1 MSAGATLSEK
11 VLARASG
18 RESVRPGDIVDARVD
33 LAMSHEACTFVIKS
47 FREMGA
53 KKVWDKDKIVIIL
66 DHWVPASDVK
76 SAGLHKTIRD
86 FVNEQGI
93 DNFLDVGRG
102 GIAHQILA
110 EDGWVLPGML
120 VVGADS
126 HTPTAGAL
134 GAFATGIGFTEM
146 AAVFALGELWLRVPE
161 NLKVIMDGSMGP
173 RMDGK
178 DIVLN
183 VIGQLKVDGAIY
195 KAIEFTGSTVDSIGI
210 SHRLTICNMATEMG
224 AKTGI
229 ISPDDKTE
237 EYLAW
242 TGKEYAAIRS
252 DEDAVYQEER
262 NFIISHL
269 EPQVACPPNVDNVK
283 GVSELKDVK
292 VHQAFLGSCTNGRI
306 EDLRAAAEILKGEKI
321 HKDVRM
327 IVMPASQKIYHQ
339 AMKQGLFDIFLE
351 SKATICAPS
360 CGPCFGG
367 HGGLL
372 AVGEAC
378 ISSTNRNFVARMG
391 HPESLVYLASPWTV
405 AASALYG
412 EITDPRSV

>member
-1 MSAGATLSEK
+1 MGMTLSEK
-11 VLARASG
+11 ILARASG
-18 RESVRPGDIVDARVD
+18 KESVKPGDVVDAKVD
-33 LAMSHEACTFVIKS
+33 LAMSHEACCFVITAFEK
-47 FREMGA
+47 MGA
-53 KKVWDKDKIVIIL
+53 KKVWDKDKMVIIL
-66 DHWVPASDVK
+66 DHWVPSSDVR
-76 SAGLHKTIRD
+76 SASLHKTIRE
-86 FVNEQGI
+86 FVKEQGI

-110 EDGWVLPGML
+110 EGGWVLPGML
-120 VVGADS
+120 VVGTDS

-146 AAVFALGELWLRVPE
+146 AAVFALGELWMRVPE
-161 NLKVIMDGSMGP
+161 NVKVVVNGP
-173 RMDGK
+173 LGNRMDGK
-178 DIVLN
+178 DI
-183 VIGQLKVDGAIY
+183 ILKIVGDFKVEGAIY
-195 KAIEFTGSTVDSIGI
+195 KAVEYAGSTIDSIGM
-210 SHRLTICNMATEMG
+210 SHRLAICNMTTEMG

-229 ISPDDKTE
+229 IAPDDKTK

-242 TGKEYAAIRS
+242 TGKEYEPIVS

-262 NFIISHL
+262 TFDVTDL

-283 GVSELKDVK
+283 GVGELKNVK
-292 VHQAFLGSCTNGRI
+292 IHQSFLGSCTNGRI
-306 EDLRAAAEILKGEKI
+306 EDLRAAAEILKGEKV

-327 IVMPASQKIYHQ
+327 IVMPASQSIYMQ
-339 AMKQGLFDIFLE
+339 AMEEGLFDIFLE
-351 SKATICAPS
+351 SNATICAPS

-372 AVGEAC
+372 AAGEAC

-391 HPESLVYLASPWTV
+391 SPGSFVYLASPWTV

>member
-11 VLARASG
+11 ILARASG
-18 RESVRPGDIVDARVD
+18 KESVRPGDIVDAKVD
-33 LAMSHEACTFVIKS
+33 LAMSHEACTFVVRS
-47 FREMGA
+47 FKEMGA
-53 KKVWDKDKIVIIL
+53 KKIWDKDKIVIIL

-76 SAGLHKTIRD
+76 SASLHKTIRD

-120 VVGADS
+120 VVGSDS

-146 AAVFALGELWLRVPE
+146 AAVFALGELWLKVPE
-161 NLKVIMDGSMGP
+161 NLKIIMDGSMGS

-178 DIVLN
+178 DLVLN
-183 VIGQLKVDGAIY
+183 VIGELKVDGAIY
-195 KAIEFTGSTVDSIGI
+195 KAIEFTGSAVDSIGI

-229 ISPDDKTE
+229 ISPDAKTE

-242 TGKEYAAIRS
+242 TGKEYEAVRS

-262 NFIISHL
+262 NFDITDL
-269 EPQVACPPNVDNVK
+269 EPQVACPSNVDNVK
-283 GVSELKDVK
+283 GVSELKGVK

-321 HKDVRM
+321 HKEVRM

-339 AMKQGLFDIFLE
+339 AMKEGLFDIFLE

-367 HGGLL
+367 HGGVL
-372 AVGEAC
+372 AAGEAC

-391 HPESLVYLASPWTV
+391 HPESFVYLASPWTV

>member
-1 MSAGATLSEK
+1 MAGLTISEK
-11 VLARASG
+11 ILARASG
-18 RESVRPGDIVDARVD
+18 KDTVSPGDIVDAKVD

-47 FREMGA
+47 FKEMGA
-53 KKVWDKDKIVIIL
+53 KKVWDKDKMVIIL
-66 DHWVPASDVK
+66 DHWVPASDVR
-76 SAGLHKTIRD
+76 SASLHKTIRD
-86 FVNEQGI
+86 FVKEQGI
-93 DNFLDVGRG
+93 GNFLDVGRG

-120 VVGADS
+120 VVGTDS
-126 HTPTAGAL
+126 HTPTTGAL

-146 AAVFALGELWLRVPE
+146 AAVYALGELWLRVPE
-161 NLKVIMDGSMGP
+161 NLKVTMDGAMGS

-178 DIVLN
+178 DLVLN
-183 VIGQLKVDGAIY
+183 VIGQLEVDGAIY
-195 KAIEFTGSTVDSIGI
+195 KAIEFAGPTIDSIGI

-229 ISPDDKTE
+229 IAPDAKTE

-242 TGKEYAAIRS
+242 TGKDYEAVTS
-252 DEDAVYQEER
+252 DEDATYQEER
-262 NFIISHL
+262 NFDISDL

-283 GVSELKDVK
+283 GVSELKGVK

-306 EDLRAAAEILKGEKI
+306 EDLRAAAEILKGESV

-339 AMKQGLFDIFLE
+339 AMKEGLFDIFLD
-351 SKATICAPS
+351 SKAIISAPS

-367 HGGLL
+367 HSGML
-372 AVGEAC
+372 AAGEAC

-391 HPESLVYLASPWTV
+391 HPESYVYLASPWTV

>member
-11 VLARASG
+11 ILARAGG
-18 RESVRPGDIVDARVD
+18 RDAVKPGDIVDAKVD
-33 LAMSHEACTFVIKS
+33 MAMSHEACTFVVKS
-47 FREMGA
+47 FKEMGA
-53 KKVWDKDKIVIIL
+53 MEVWNKDKIVIIL

-76 SAGLHKTIRD
+76 SASLHKTIRD

-120 VVGADS
+120 VVGTDS
-126 HTPTAGAL
+126 HTPTNGAL

-161 NLKVIMDGSMGP
+161 NLKITMDDSMGT

-178 DIVLN
+178 DLVLN
-183 VIGQLKVDGAIY
+183 VIGELKADGAIY
-195 KAIEFTGSTVDSIGI
+195 KAIEFTGSTIDSIGI

-229 ISPDDKTE
+229 ISPDAKTQ

-242 TGKEYAAIRS
+242 TGKNYEAVRS
-252 DEDAVYQEER
+252 DEDAVYQDER
-262 NFIISHL
+262 HFDVSNL

-283 GVSELKDVK
+283 GVSELKGVK
-292 VHQAFLGSCTNGRI
+292 VNQAFLGSCTNGRI
-306 EDLRAAAEILKGEKI
+306 EDLRAAAEILKGEEV

-339 AMKQGLFDIFLE
+339 AMKEGLFDIFLE

-367 HGGLL
+367 HGGML
-372 AVGEAC
+372 AEGETC

-391 HPESLVYLASPWTV
+391 HPESFVYLASPWTV

>member
-1 MSAGATLSEK
+1 MGATLSEK
-11 VLARASG
+11 ILARASG
-18 RESVRPGDIVDARVD
+18 KVSVKPGDIVDAKVD
-33 LAMSHEACTFVIKS
+33 LAMSHEACTFVVKS
-47 FREMGA
+47 FKEMGA

-76 SAGLHKTIRD
+76 SASLHKTIRD

-93 DNFLDVGRG
+93 ENFLDVGRG

-120 VVGADS
+120 VVGTDS
-126 HTPTAGAL
+126 HTPTNGAL
-134 GAFATGIGFTEM
+134 GAFAAGIGFTEM
-146 AAVFALGELWLRVPE
+146 AAVFALGELWLRVPD
-161 NLKVIMDGSMGP
+161 NLKVVLTGQMGK
-173 RMDGK
+173 RIDGK
-178 DIVLN
+178 DLVLK
-183 VIGQLKVDGAIY
+183 VIGEMGVDGAIY
-195 KAIEFTGSTVDSIGI
+195 KAVEFTGSTVDSIGI
-210 SHRLTICNMATEMG
+210 SHRLTMCNMATEMG

-229 ISPDDKTE
+229 IAPDGKTK
-237 EYLAW
+237 EYLSW
-242 TGKEYAAIRS
+242 TGKECQPVTS

-262 NFIISHL
+262 NFEVAGL
-269 EPQVACPPNVDNVK
+269 EPQVACPSNVDNVK
-283 GVSELKDVK
+283 GVSELKDIK

-306 EDLRAAAEILKGEKI
+306 EDLRAAGEILKGEKI

-327 IVMPASQKIYHQ
+327 IVMPASQKIFLQ
-339 AMKQGLFDIFLE
+339 AMEEGLFDIFMDAN
-351 SKATICAPS
+351 ATICAPS

-367 HGGLL
+367 HGGML
-372 AVGEAC
+372 AAGEAC

-391 HPESLVYLASPWTV
+391 DPESFVYLASPWTV

>member
-1 MSAGATLSEK
+1 MAGATISEK
-11 VLARASG
+11 ILARAG
-18 RESVRPGDIVDARVD
+18 GKDTVRPGDIVDAKVD

-47 FREMGA
+47 FKEMGA
-53 KKVWDKDKIVIIL
+53 KKVWDKDKMVIIL

-76 SAGLHKTIRD
+76 SASLHKTIRD
-86 FVNEQGI
+86 FVREQGI

-110 EDGWVLPGML
+110 EEGWVLPGML
-120 VVGADS
+120 VVGTDS
-126 HTPTAGAL
+126 HTPTTGAL

-161 NLKVIMDGSMGP
+161 NLKVTMDGTMGS

-178 DIVLN
+178 DLVLN
-183 VIGQLKVDGAIY
+183 VIGQLEVDGAIY
-195 KAIEFTGSTVDSIGI
+195 KAIEFTGSTIDSIGI

-229 ISPDDKTE
+229 IAPDAKTE
-237 EYLAW
+237 EYLAR
-242 TGKEYAAIRS
+242 TGKEYEAVTS
-252 DEDAVYQEER
+252 DEDAEYQEER
-262 NFIISHL
+262 NFDISDL

-283 GVSELKDVK
+283 GVSELKGVK

-306 EDLRAAAEILKGEKI
+306 EDLRAAAEIVKGEEV

-339 AMKQGLFDIFLE
+339 AMKEGLFDIFLD

-367 HGGLL
+367 HSGML
-372 AVGEAC
+372 AAGEAC

-391 HPESLVYLASPWTV
+391 HPKSFVYLASPWTV
-405 AASALYG
+405 AASALNG

>member
-11 VLARASG
+11 ILARASG
-18 RESVRPGDIVDARVD
+18 REGVRPGDIVDAKVD
-33 LAMSHEACTFVIKS
+33 LAMSHEACTFVYKS
-47 FREMGA
+47 FKEMGA
-53 KKVWDKDKIVIIL
+53 KKVWDKDKMVIIL
-66 DHWVPASDVK
+66 DHWVPASDVR
-76 SAGLHKTIRD
+76 SASLHKTIRD
-86 FVNEQGI
+86 FVKEQGI

-120 VVGADS
+120 VVGTDS
-126 HTPTAGAL
+126 HTPTTGAL

-161 NLKVIMDGSMGP
+161 NLKVTMDGTMGN

-178 DIVLN
+178 DLVLN
-183 VIGQLKVDGAIY
+183 VIGQLEVDGAIY
-195 KAIEFTGSTVDSIGI
+195 KAIEFAGSTIDSIGI

-229 ISPDDKTE
+229 IAPDAKTE

-242 TGKEYAAIRS
+242 TGKDYEAVTS
-252 DEDAVYQEER
+252 DEDAEYQEGR
-262 NFIISHL
+262 NFDISDL

-283 GVSELKDVK
+283 GVSELKGVK

-306 EDLRAAAEILKGEKI
+306 EDLRAATEILKGEEV
-321 HKDVRM
+321 HNDVRM

-339 AMKQGLFDIFLE
+339 AMKEGLFDIFLD

-367 HGGLL
+367 HSGML
-372 AVGEAC
+372 AAGEAC

-391 HPESLVYLASPWTV
+391 HPESFVYLASPWTV

>member
-1 MSAGATLSEK
+1 MGATISEK
-11 VLARASG
+11 ILARASG
-18 RESVRPGDIVDARVD
+18 KESVKPGDIVDAKVD
-33 LAMSHEACTFVIKS
+33 LAMSHEACTFVIRS
-47 FREMGA
+47 FKEMGA

-76 SAGLHKTIRD
+76 SASLHKTIRD

-93 DNFLDVGRG
+93 ENFLDVGRG

-120 VVGADS
+120 VVGTDS
-126 HTPTAGAL
+126 HTPTNGAL
-134 GAFATGIGFTEM
+134 GAFAAGIGFTEM
-146 AAVFALGELWLRVPE
+146 AAVFALGELWLRVPD
-161 NLKVIMDGSMGP
+161 NLKVVLTGQMGK
-173 RMDGK
+173 RIDGK
-178 DIVLN
+178 DLVLK
-183 VIGQLKVDGAIY
+183 VIGEMGVDGAIY
-195 KAIEFTGSTVDSIGI
+195 RAVEFTGSTVDSIGV
-210 SHRLTICNMATEMG
+210 SHRLTMCNMATEMG

-229 ISPDDKTE
+229 IAPDEKTK
-237 EYLAW
+237 EYLSW
-242 TGKEYAAIRS
+242 TGKECQPVTS

-262 NFIISHL
+262 NFEVADL
-269 EPQVACPPNVDNVK
+269 EPQVACPSNVDNVK

-306 EDLRAAAEILKGEKI
+306 EDLRAAGEILKGEKI

-327 IVMPASQKIYHQ
+327 IVMPASQKIFLQ
-339 AMKQGLFDIFLE
+339 AMEEGLFDIFMDAN
-351 SKATICAPS
+351 ATICAPS

-367 HGGLL
+367 HGGML
-372 AVGEAC
+372 AAGEAC

-391 HPESLVYLASPWTV
+391 DPESFVYLASPWTV

>member
-1 MSAGATLSEK
+1 MGATLSEK
-11 VLARASG
+11 ILARASG
-18 RESVRPGDIVDARVD
+18 KEGVKPDEIVDARVD

-47 FREMGA
+47 FREMAA

-66 DHWVPASDVK
+66 DHWVPASDVR
-76 SAGLHKTIRD
+76 SAGLHKTIRE

-110 EDGWVLPGML
+110 EGGWVLPGML
-120 VVGADS
+120 VVGMDS

-134 GAFATGIGFTEM
+134 GAFAAGIGFTEM

-161 NLKVIMDGSMGP
+161 NLKVVLDGPLGR

-178 DIVLN
+178 DLILKV
-183 VIGQLKVDGAIY
+183 VGELKVDGAIY
-195 KAIEFTGSTVDSIGI
+195 KAIEFAGSTVDSIRI
-210 SHRLTICNMATEMG
+210 SHRLTLCNMTTEMG

-229 ISPDDKTE
+229 ISPDEKTK

-242 TGKEYAAIRS
+242 TGKEYDPLKS
-252 DEDAVYQEER
+252 DEDAVYQDER
-262 NFIISHL
+262 NFDITDL
-269 EPQVACPPNVDNVK
+269 EPQIACPPNVDNVK
-283 GVSELKDVK
+283 GVSELDNVK
-292 VHQAFLGSCTNGRI
+292 IHQAFLGSCTNGRI
-306 EDLRAAAEILKGEKI
+306 EDLRAAAEILKGEEL
-321 HKDVRM
+321 HRDVRM
-327 IVMPASQKIYHQ
+327 IVMPASQKIYLQ
-339 AMKQGLFDIFLE
+339 AMEEGLFDIFMDAN
-351 SKATICAPS
+351 ATICAPS

-367 HGGLL
+367 HGGML
-372 AVGEAC
+372 AAGEAC

-391 HPESLVYLASPWTV
+391 DPKSFVYLASPWTV
-405 AASALYG
+405 ASSALYG